1 MRYMFKNFDRLP
13 GVLGAALAVPA
24 LAVLLTAS
32 ASAGEPNPYLKADDT
47 WISISGTVDAVTADS
62 FVLDYGDGTVRVEM
76 DDGDRDAD
84 AYKLLKG
91 DKVTVSGRID
101 DDFFE
106 TTKIEASSVFVENLG
121 TTFYASAVDEESYVT
136 LDPSAVPPLVIS
148 RTVVRGIVSKVNDDE
163 FIIDTDS
170 QLLRVDVSDMSFN
183 PLDDEGYLKIDEGD
197 RVKVIGEMDVNLFEG
212 RELEADTI
220 VKLYTAAS

>member
-1 MRYMFKNFDRLP
+1 MHCMLRKFDRLR
-13 GVLGAALAVPA
+13 GVFGAALAAPA
-24 LAVLLTAS
+24 LAIVLTAS
-32 ASAGEPNPYLKADDT
+32 AAADEPNPYLKADDT
-47 WISISGTVDAVTADS
+47 WISISGTVDRVSPDS
-62 FVLDYGDGTVRVEM
+62 FLLDFGDGTVRVEM

-121 TTFYASAVDEESYVT
+121 TTFYASAVDEESYEGM
-136 LDPSAVPPLVIS
+136 DPSAIPPIVVS
-148 RTVVRGIVSKVNDDE
+148 RTVVRGTVSKVNDDG
-163 FIIDTDS
+163 FVIDTGS
-170 QLLRVDVSDMSFN
+170 RLLRVDVGEMSFN
-183 PLDDEGYLKIDEGD
+183 PLDDQGYLKIDEGD
-197 RVKVIGEMDVNLFEG
+197 RVKVIGRMDMNLFQG

-220 VKLYTAAS
+220 VELYTEAS

>member
-1 MRYMFKNFDRLP
+1 MRYMPETFNRLR

-32 ASAGEPNPYLKADDT
+32 AAADEPNPYLKADDT
-47 WISISGTVDAVTADS
+47 WISISGTVDKVDADS
-62 FVLDYGDGTVRVEM
+62 FMLDYGDGTVRVEM

-91 DKVTVSGRID
+91 DKVTVSGIID

-121 TTFYASAVDEESYVT
+121 TTFYASAVDEESYEG
-136 LDPSAVPPLVIS
+136 LDPSAIPPVVVS
-148 RTVVRGIVSKVNDDE
+148 RTVVRGTVSKVNDDE
-163 FIIDTDS
+163 FVIDTGS
-170 QLLRVDVSDMSFN
+170 QLLRVDVDEMSFD
-183 PLDDEGYLKIDEGD
+183 PLDDQGYLKIDEGD
-197 RVKVIGEMDVNLFEG
+197 RVKVIGQMDTNLFEG

-220 VKLYTAAS
+220 VELYTEAS

>member
-1 MRYMFKNFDRLP
+1 MRYIPETFNRLR
-13 GVLGAALAVPA
+13 GVLGAALAAPA

-32 ASAGEPNPYLKADDT
+32 AAAGEPNPYVKADDT
-47 WISISGTVDAVTADS
+47 WISISGTVDKVNPDS
-62 FVLDYGDGTVRVEM
+62 FMLDYGDGTVRVEM

-91 DKVTVSGRID
+91 DKVTVSGLID

-121 TTFYASAVDEESYVT
+121 TTFYASAVDEESYEG
-136 LDPSAVPPLVIS
+136 LDPSAIPPVVVS

-163 FIIDTDS
+163 FVIDTGS
-170 QLLRVDVSDMSFN
+170 RLLRVDVGDMSFD
-183 PLDDEGYLKIDEGD
+183 PLDDQGYLRIDEGD
-197 RVKVIGEMDVNLFEG
+197 RVKVIGQMDVSLFEG

-220 VKLYTAAS
+220 VKLYTEAS